1 MTLDG
6 VGVAQRDGNGPFQIR
21 LKFGKNQYCVV
32 EVRKGEEHAE
42 VAERLRE
49 LAEQVEGLPEL

>member
-6 VGVAQRDGNGPFQIR
+6 VGVAQRDRHGRFQIQ
-21 LKFGKNQYCVV
+21 LKFGKNQYCVI
-32 EVRKGEEHAE
+32 EVRRGQEHAE

-49 LAEQVEGLPEL
+49 LADQVEGLPEP